1 MRGLTRVIGIFI
13 FLVNIVLGKTI
24 IGIGIGRNEVT
35 AKEMALKDLS
45 DNIYVDVI
53 AESESSM
60 TETED
65 DFSLDNNIKINSFSK
80 NFLLGVKY
88 KISKS
93 NNSYKVKAILDDESF
108 KIYRD
113 KIDKIDKEIDELYSY
128 NGDLKERLEYL
139 KEIELKLEDRKKLED
154 VLVYIG
160 VNGKQKNDITIGKLR
175 REISTI
181 NAQLSQRKKL
191 YIDLKGEVGESDRKG
206 ILNDIKRASKDNRL
220 ILAADDRGIDYYVD
234 IEILEL
240 ENKKIPKTAI
250 KPERY
255 VTSYN
260 CNLVVINEKSGKEV
274 LLKSISNKIE
284 GYNKRLTQ
292 EEVRKALGEE
302 IFNVLNNN
310 LL

>member
-175 REISTI
+175 REVSTI

-220 ILAADDRGIDYYVD
+220 ILAADDRGID
-234 IEILEL
+234 
-240 ENKKIPKTAI
+240 
-250 KPERY
+250 
-255 VTSYN
+255 
-260 CNLVVINEKSGKEV
+260 
-274 LLKSISNKIE
+274 
-284 GYNKRLTQ
+284 
-292 EEVRKALGEE
+292 
-302 IFNVLNNN
+302 
-310 LL
+310 